1 MNNVLGTL
9 KDSIAFPYIDDVI
22 IPCPSTT
29 EGLEHLRQVRKVQAV
44 REMKEPQ
51 NIKGVRQFLGLS
63 GYFRRHVENYA
74 RIVEPLTRLVRKDTP
89 WCRGS
94 EQQSAFDNIKT
105 ILTERPVLAVFDPEL
120 ETELHTDASS
130 LGYGAILM
138 QRRGELFRVVAYYSK
153 QSTREQKYYHSYE
166 LETLAVV
173 SALRYFRVYL
183 IGIKFR
189 VVTDCSA
196 LRTTFAKKDLL
207 PRVARWWLEVQ
218 DYTFEITYR
227 AGAKMSHVDTLSRQ
241 PLEEPELNQADLT
254 EGDWILAAQLQDE
267 QIVRIRTILSSEE
280 KSRDTKSYFDDYVLK
295 NDRVYRKLENGKTS
309 WVVPKDVRWQVCRL
323 CHDQAGHTGIEN
335 TLKRMQKHYWFARMR
350 SFVTKYVRACLN
362 CAYYKQCTRKKQG
375 KLHPIEKVSVPFHT
389 VHVDHVGLFETSA
402 QGNKFIL
409 VIVDAFT
416 KFVIMEAVKSQ
427 KTQPVVR
434 VFQQVMCLFGVP
446 TRIISDRGS
455 AFTSHSFKLFCET
468 YNIRHVLNAV
478 ATPRANG
485 QCERYN
491 RTIVA
496 ALTTLS
502 ADTRSNEWDTHV
514 KEVQSAMNT
523 TFNKGIKTTPSE
535 ALMGY
540 QPRPAAQAQLLAEI
554 EVDLEH
560 LNLAE
565 LRAEIQEH
573 ITTDQARQKQY
584 YDKHRREA
592 DKYSKDDLVLVLIT
606 STQNSGSSKKL
617 LPKFRGAFRVVAALF
632 NDRYVVEDLREG
644 RYKSRTVVAV
654 EKLRPWTS
662 AQV

>member
-1 MNNVLGTL
+1 V
-9 KDSIAFPYIDDVI
+9 
-22 IPCPSTT
+22 
-29 EGLEHLRQVRKVQAV
+29 
-44 REMKEPQ
+44 
-51 NIKGVRQFLGLS
+51 
-63 GYFRRHVENYA
+63 
-74 RIVEPLTRLVRKDTP
+74 
-89 WCRGS
+89 
-94 EQQSAFDNIKT
+94 
-105 ILTERPVLAVFDPEL
+105 
-120 ETELHTDASS
+120 
-130 LGYGAILM
+130 
-138 QRRGELFRVVAYYSK
+138 RRGELFRVVAYYSK

-196 LRTTFAKKDLL
+196 LRTTFAKKDL
-207 PRVARWWLEVQ
+207 
-218 DYTFEITYR
+218 
-227 AGAKMSHVDTLSRQ
+227 
-241 PLEEPELNQADLT
+241 
-254 EGDWILAAQLQDE
+254 
-267 QIVRIRTILSSEE
+267 
-280 KSRDTKSYFDDYVLK
+280 
-295 NDRVYRKLENGKTS
+295 
-309 WVVPKDVRWQVCRL
+309 
-323 CHDQAGHTGIEN
+323 GHTGIEN

-389 VHVDHVGLFETSA
+389 VHVDHVGPFETSA
-402 QGNKFIL
+402 QGNKFLL

-514 KEVQSAMNT
+514 KEVQSAMST

-617 LPKFRGAFRVVAALF
+617 LPKFRGPFRVVAALF